1 MEGIL
6 GVAIFL
12 AIIIG
17 IVLFVQKIYRKVT
30 GNKHLA
36 EIKILEERK
45 TSLKNDILSNEK
57 ELEDLKTAYFK
68 LDAETKELQELK
80 TKTNELEI
88 NFQENES
95 KIAQAKQEYNDT
107 IELINSIAE
116 KKIVADETIASL
128 QSKIDLYS
136 RLDEFVGYGFY
147 DTPDYLYETSERF
160 AIEIKAVRE
169 KQKELIKDD
178 DVIVQTGKNNFNLN
192 LSFIEKIL
200 QAQKKLLIRTFNIEC
215 DFLIEK
221 VNPSN
226 LERTLTR
233 ITALASE
240 LEKLSADLRYGFSQT
255 YIQLKLEECKLQ
267 FQFRLKKKEE
277 QEEQR
282 LIKEQMREE
291 EKARR
296 EYEAQMAQA
305 EKEEKLYQNLLE
317 KARTELEKA
326 SNEEKQQALLKI
338 QTLEQELA
346 EAKEKSERAK
356 SLAEQTKRGHVYI
369 ISNIGSFGED
379 IYKIGMT
386 RRLDPMDRVKELGDA
401 SVPFS
406 FDVHAMIY
414 SEDAPRLENELHKKF
429 HNNRVNAINLK
440 KEFFHV
446 SLEKIKEETEKL
458 TNNTAEFTMTI
469 LADEY
474 YQTQRLRHN
483 G

>member
-6 GVAIFL
+6 GL
-12 AIIIG
+12 AILIAIIVG
-17 IVLFVQKIYRKVT
+17 FVLLVQKIYRRAT

-36 EIKILEERK
+36 EIKVLEERK

-57 ELEDLKTAYFK
+57 ELEDLKTAYLK

-80 TKTNELEI
+80 AKTNELEI
-88 NFQENES
+88 NFQENEA
-95 KIAQAKQEYNDT
+95 KNIQAKQEYADT

-116 KKIVADETIASL
+116 KKIVADKTIASL

-136 RLDEFVGYGFY
+136 RLDDFVGYGFY

-160 AIEIKAVRE
+160 AIEIKAVRD

-178 DVIVQTGKNNFNLN
+178 DVIVQTGKNNFNIN

-221 VNPSN
+221 VNPAN
-226 LERTLTR
+226 FERTLNR
-233 ITALASE
+233 ITSLASE
-240 LEKLSADLRYGFSQT
+240 LEKLSADLRYGFNQA
-255 YIQLKLEECKLQ
+255 YIELKLEECKLQ
-267 FQFRLKKKEE
+267 FQFQLKKKEE

-317 KARTELEKA
+317 RARTELEKT
-326 SNEEKQQALLKI
+326 SNEERQQALLKI

-346 EAKEKSERAK
+346 EAKAKSERAK
-356 SLAEQTKRGHVYI
+356 SMAEQTRRGHIYI
-369 ISNIGSFGED
+369 ISNIGSFGEN

-386 RRLDPMDRVKELGDA
+386 RRLDPMDRIKELGDA

-414 SEDAPRLENELHKKF
+414 SEDAPRLENELHKTF

-446 SLEKIKEETEKL
+446 SLEKIKEETERL

-483 G
+483 

>member
-6 GVAIFL
+6 GL
-12 AIIIG
+12 AILIAIIVG
-17 IVLFVQKIYRKVT
+17 FVLLVQKIYRRAT

-36 EIKILEERK
+36 EIKVLEERK

-57 ELEDLKTAYFK
+57 ELEDLKTAYLK

-80 TKTNELEI
+80 AKTNELEI
-88 NFQENES
+88 NFQENEA
-95 KIAQAKQEYNDT
+95 KNIQAKQEYADT

-116 KKIVADETIASL
+116 KKIVADKTIASL

-136 RLDEFVGYGFY
+136 RLDDFVGYGFY

-160 AIEIKAVRE
+160 AIEIKAVRD

-178 DVIVQTGKNNFNLN
+178 DVIVQTGKNNFNIN

-221 VNPSN
+221 VNPAN
-226 LERTLTR
+226 FERTLNR
-233 ITALASE
+233 ITSLASE
-240 LEKLSADLRYGFSQT
+240 LEKLSADLRYGFNQA
-255 YIQLKLEECKLQ
+255 YIELKLEECKLQ
-267 FQFRLKKKEE
+267 FQFQLKKKEE

-296 EYEAQMAQA
+296 EYEAQMVQA

-317 KARTELEKA
+317 RARTELEKT
-326 SNEEKQQALLKI
+326 SNEERQQALLKI

-346 EAKEKSERAK
+346 EAKAKSERAK
-356 SLAEQTKRGHVYI
+356 SMAEQTRRGHIYI
-369 ISNIGSFGED
+369 ISNIGSFGEN

-386 RRLDPMDRVKELGDA
+386 RRLDPMDRIKELGDA

-414 SEDAPRLENELHKKF
+414 SEDAPRLENELHKTF

-446 SLEKIKEETEKL
+446 SLEKIKEETERL

-483 G
+483 